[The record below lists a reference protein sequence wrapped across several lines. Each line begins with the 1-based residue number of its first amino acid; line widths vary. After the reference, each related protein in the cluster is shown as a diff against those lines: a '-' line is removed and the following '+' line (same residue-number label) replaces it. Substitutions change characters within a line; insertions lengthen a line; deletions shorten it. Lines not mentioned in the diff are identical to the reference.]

1 MATTLALGPPDH
13 DNDGLLGLIPYW
25 QSLSSLWNTA
35 PMLSLSHW
43 VQAAAR
49 GAVVTPTASI
59 EGSSLYMLLLM
70 GFAFGFEAS

>member
-1 MATTLALGPPDH
+1 
-13 DNDGLLGLIPYW
+13 
-25 QSLSSLWNTA
+25 
-35 PMLSLSHW
+35 MLSLSHW